1 MLLEQ
6 LGLRKENQ
14 DKQERAT
21 FCWKHLYTKRS
32 ESAKKETK
40 KQEGEDGPTFGRMW
54 VPSLKIQIQK
64 PCS

>member
-21 FCWKHLYTKRS
+21 FCWKHLCTKRS
-32 ESAKKETK
+32 KSAKKETK
-40 KQEGEDGPTFGRMW
+40 KQEREDEPTFERMW
-54 VPSLKIQIQK
+54 VPSLRI
-64 PCS
+64 